1 MQTIEITKDNAIAAY
16 NSADKNGKKL
26 LAALLGEKNLL
37 QKITDR
43 VKTLEDAIEVLGGVS
58 ENVKIL
64 LDYNGADPDMISSQ
78 AHMKLTIIARSLNE
92 GWVPDWSDGSQY
104 KYVPYFEYKAG
115 FGLSYYGYGHWSTR
129 TYVGSRLCFKSSDLA
144 VYAAKQFADIY
155 NDFLTIK

>member
-16 NSADKNGKKL
+16 NAADKNGKKL

-43 VKTLEDAIEVLGGVS
+43 VKTFEDAIEVVGGVS

-78 AHMKLTIIARSLNE
+78 AHMKLTIIARALNE
-92 GWVPDWSDGSQY
+92 GWQPDWSDRSQY
-104 KYVPYFEYKAG
+104 KYIPWFEHKAG
-115 FGLSYYGYGHWSTR
+115 FGLSYGDYDWLGYV
-129 TYVGSRLCFKSSDLA
+129 YVCLLPP
-144 VYAAKQFADIY
+144 
-155 NDFLTIK
+155 LL